1 MAQDLTRA
9 IKVYLDS
16 SQYAQSLK
24 SMEAALESYRSKLDD
39 LRTAGDAQ
47 KTSVTN
53 LTVALGAMKNQLA
66 SLEAAG
72 KGDSQQ
78 AAELRVQITAYEGD
92 LKKMN
97 KTLADCSRET
107 KRAETSLASYEKKV
121 EAQREKNEQ
130 LRKTLNNL
138 SGASY
143 NQLRAAQAALKKE
156 LRELVPG
163 TVQYN
168 RTLELLRQTTSRLK
182 TADAQWNA
190 ELATKP
196 GLFSRASR
204 ALNKYFLMMTAGATS
219 ILALITSGRKAVAA
233 FNEIEE
239 AMAKVRKYTG
249 LTDEEVKKLN
259 RSLSQLNTRTA
270 QLELEALAADA
281 GRLGIKGV
289 ENLTRFVETADKIKL
304 SLGEG
309 LGEDAVKNIGK
320 LSQLFGEDKKLGLE
334 TAMMSAAS
342 AVTVLAENSSACEP
356 YLVEFASRL
365 GGVGETAHITI
376 ADILGLGSALDQNM
390 QKVEM
395 SATALSTLIVNMA
408 KDPAK
413 FAKLASIEVESFTK
427 LVREDMNEA
436 IITFIQK
443 VNERGGLMEIA
454 PMFDEMNMS
463 GKRAVQVLTT
473 LAQHTDKIREAQQ
486 QANKAYEEN
495 TEAQRQFDIMNNTWQ
510 AKREK
515 HLKQIQAL
523 RVELGEKLQPLVT
536 RIYSM
541 GTISLKLISQMV
553 DAFIR
558 YRSALTVLLPTLLA
572 YTVASNL
579 FVARQKL
586 VVFWNEKAL
595 VSFKKLWATIIKNP
609 YAAIVAVLTSVI
621 SLLVTLSSRTKE
633 VTVATRALRDVEK
646 DAREGL
652 SAEAVEVNKLNK
664 ILHDNTASYGDRRD
678 ALARLKEIVPDYHA
692 DLTEEG
698 RLIRDNVSALDD
710 YINREFQ
717 LSRARAAR
725 AKMDELSQREL
736 ELTQQRLELIQQ
748 EDQYNNARKTT
759 PQVVIGGSITG
770 YTASSTDALDQLYSD
785 TRNKRI
791 ATEEEL
797 KQIGQA
803 FKDLE
808 SIIKAT
814 GSSLVDFTNGG
825 GSGDG
830 GGGGGS
836 GDDDGKIRSA
846 FDKLVEKYE
855 GENGLITLLNEKY
868 EDDKRNFDRQL
879 AKKVITKEQY
889 NVRMAELDRQHYTV
903 LTRLYDDYHAEMGRV
918 QEDKESKRTAKLRT
932 IHREREKADNESA
945 KARIRI
951 EEALH
956 ESLAKLE
963 ESASISSKKGDP
975 YGTVSKEY
983 DQRTK
988 TLKEYYETAKAA
1000 NARLY
1005 TDEEEHRAADLQVHM
1020 LYTQGRL
1027 ALDKWYTDERASIDR
1042 SERRR
1047 AFNEERRGLTAEEKW
1062 HGMLVQDSIVSE
1074 YELKRKELDLYLKY
1088 EYMTEAEHQRALRE
1102 LRLSEVRAYYDQL
1115 KGYADTMIQSLQQAE
1130 IDAVEAKY
1138 EVLIKAAEN
1147 NGDDTEALETEQANA
1162 KLEIQKK
1169 YALSNLVVKLS
1180 QITADTA
1187 VAIMTGFAQLGP
1199 VAGAA
1204 AAAMLAATGAAQYA
1218 SALSEYNKVK
1228 GMGLSSAPSGN
1239 SASSPTPAMERVV
1252 QYAIGRYDVIGASDG
1267 KTYSRVPFVGSP
1279 VTGIVSQ
1286 PALIAESGAELIVN
1300 AADLRRLQAHVN
1312 YGLVV
1317 EAINDARKG
1326 VVPQRAE
1333 GNYTAL
1339 PPKASHVS
1347 TSVDEAELLERL
1359 DEIKLLLGAW
1369 PTRVRSYVVLSDID
1383 EASTLL
1389 QRSEAPFTRKDK
1401 RSYILNKPDR

>member
-24 SMEAALESYRSKLDD
+24 SMEAELENYRRKLDE
-39 LRTAGDAQ
+39 LRTAGEAQ

-53 LTVALGAMKNQLA
+53 LTVALGAMKQQLA
-66 SLEAAG
+66 ALEAAG

-92 LKKMN
+92 LEKMN

-107 KRAETSLASYEKKV
+107 KRTETSLASLEKKV
-121 EAQREKNEQ
+121 ETQREKNEQ

-163 TVQYN
+163 TERYN
-168 RTLELLRQTTSRLK
+168 RTLELLRQTTIRMK
-182 TADAQWNA
+182 AADGQWNA
-190 ELATKP
+190 ELSTRP
-196 GLFSRASR
+196 GLFSRVSR
-204 ALNKYFLMMTAGATS
+204 ALNKYFLMLTASATS
-219 ILALITSGRKAVAA
+219 VTALITTGRRAIQA
-233 FNEIEE
+233 FAELEDAE
-239 AMAKVRKYTG
+239 AKVRKYSG
-249 LTDEEVKKLN
+249 LTADEVVRLRHELA
-259 RSLSQLNTRTA
+259 SIDTRTSQMA
-270 QLELEALAADA
+270 LTELAASA

-289 ENLTRFVETADKIKL
+289 EDLRRFVDAADKINL
-304 SLGEG
+304 SLGED
-309 LGEDAVKNIGK
+309 LGAEAVTNIGK
-320 LSQLFGEDKKLGLE
+320 LANLFGEDKRLGLDK
-334 TAMMSAAS
+334 AMLSTAS
-342 AVTVLAENSSACEP
+342 AITMLAKNSTAAEP
-356 YLVEFASRL
+356 YLVEFASRM
-365 GGVGETAHITI
+365 GGVSASMKI
-376 ADILGLGSALDQNM
+376 AQSDILGMASALDQNM

-395 SATALSTLIVNMA
+395 SATAMQTLLVNMFR
-408 KDPAK
+408 DPAR
-413 FAKLASIEVESFTK
+413 FARIAGFEVKAFTD
-427 LVREDMNEA
+427 LLNTDANEA
-436 IITFIQK
+436 VVQFLEALHTK
-443 VNERGGLMEIA
+443 GG
-454 PMFDEMNMS
+454 FDELAPLFADMQMQ
-463 GKRAVQVLTT
+463 GKRAIQVIST
-473 LAQHTDKIREAQQ
+473 LAGHTDQLREAQQ
-486 QANKAYEEN
+486 LAGEAYEEG
-495 TEAQRQFDIMNNTWQ
+495 TEYLNEFNIMNETTQ
-510 AKREK
+510 AKLEK
-515 HLKQIQAL
+515 ARKRLQEL
-523 RVELGEKLQPLVT
+523 RVELGEKLKPILSHIYTVGGALVRMLNVT
-536 RIYSM
+536 VDWLGKNGRALVIVT
-541 GTISLKLISQMV
+541 GTIAACTLALKAHAIQQRIV
-553 DAFIR
+553 
-558 YRSALTVLLPTLLA
+558 ALW
-572 YTVASNL
+572 ND
-579 FVARQKL
+579 KL
-586 VVFWNEKAL
+586 L
-595 VSFKKLWATIIKNP
+595 VSFKRLWAVLVANPWVAVATVVAVFIARLKDMNLHLAESIKKTNVLAGLRTKAVQSTQEQIKELKTYLEIAKDTNKSEDERLTALRRLRDMNPEYLGCIDGQRLKTDEAAAAVNRYIQVLQIQAEIEESLERQRQLREQQQTIDQQKT
-609 YAAIVAVLTSVI
+609 AMAGKTVLTSWEKMSAAAQGVWQVLTNPI
-621 SLLVTLSSRTKE
+621 WKPVTQTFKPTYDYLTGGQFDEAKE
-633 VTVATRALRDVEK
+633 
-646 DAREGL
+646 
-652 SAEAVEVNKLNK
+652 
-664 ILHDNTASYGDRRD
+664 
-678 ALARLKEIVPDYHA
+678 
-692 DLTEEG
+692 
-698 RLIRDNVSALDD
+698 ALDEQYGKLEQHIEELRQSLID
-710 YINREFQ
+710 VM
-717 LSRARAAR
+717 
-725 AKMDELSQREL
+725 AKPLQTS
-736 ELTQQRLELIQQ
+736 
-748 EDQYNNARKTT
+748 KTT
-759 PQVVIGGSITG
+759 PQ
-770 YTASSTDALDQLYSD
+770 
-785 TRNKRI
+785 
-791 ATEEEL
+791 
-797 KQIGQA
+797 
-803 FKDLE
+803 
-808 SIIKAT
+808 
-814 GSSLVDFTNGG
+814 G
-825 GSGDG
+825 GSG
-830 GGGGGS
+830 S
-836 GDDDGKIRSA
+836 GLGLSLDD
-846 FDKLVEKYE
+846 LVEKYE

-879 AKKVITKEQY
+879 AKKAITKEQY

-903 LTRLYDDYHAEMGRV
+903 LSRLYDDYHAEMGRV

-1115 KGYADTMIQSLQQAE
+1115 KGYADTMIRSLQQAE

-1369 PTRVRSYVVLSDID
+1369 PTRLRSYVVLSDID
-1383 EASTLL
+1383 EASTLR

-1401 RSYILNKPDR
+1401 GDIS